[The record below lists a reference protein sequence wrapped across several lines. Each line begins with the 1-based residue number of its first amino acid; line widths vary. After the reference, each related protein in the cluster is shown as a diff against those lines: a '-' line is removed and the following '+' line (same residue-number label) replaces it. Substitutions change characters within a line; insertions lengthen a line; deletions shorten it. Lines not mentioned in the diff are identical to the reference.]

1 MDVRIIS
8 PEGDIFAGAADAVF
22 LPGTAGGFEL
32 LDHHA
37 PIVSTLAAGSV
48 TLRRAG
54 GYDASAV
61 PEGLAPDAKG
71 ELVFPVTSGVVKAAD
86 DRVTILID

>member
-8 PEGDIFAGAADAVF
+8 PEGEVFAGKADAVF

-37 PIVSTLAAGSV
+37 PIVSTLAEGVV
-48 TLRRAG
+48 TIRHAG
-54 GYDASAV
+54 GFDGVEILDNIS
-61 PEGLAPDAKG
+61 PNDNG
-71 ELVFPVTSGVVKAAD
+71 ELVFQVSSGVVKAAD
-86 DRVTILID
+86 NQVTILID